1 MRSAVAILVALVLA
15 TCLTASSALAAEG
28 TGQITG
34 KVTNAST
41 EAPIA
46 GIEVCAFPKTGD
58 EAIAGGESGEEG
70 SEEELLKCPTT
81 GADGEYA
88 ISGLAS
94 GEYIVGFGSPFL
106 GELNYVTQFYDGKSS
121 FAEAQPVS
129 VAAASAT
136 SGIDAKLQEGGRIAG
151 RVTSSSAG
159 AAIKGAIVCA
169 FGASPESGG
178 CALTNSNGEYAI
190 VGLVGGGYKVGFS
203 APLYEVQYYNGKSTL
218 AEASVVAVLTAG
230 TVSGIDAVLAP
241 KPPASP
247 VGPTSPM
254 APEGATGSPTKS
266 TGPQARIKL
275 TSVGVIKP
283 RHSSL
288 VHVRLKCSGAPCRG
302 LVELTAQVLGR
313 RREGARVVLGPE
325 TLILAKGSFSL
336 AVGRSASI
344 VLRLTPAGRKRLAHV
359 ERHPLAAECLLSLT
373 SGKASAEPVRV
384 S

>member
-1 MRSAVAILVALVLA
+1 MRSAVAILVALALA

-28 TGQITG
+28 TGRITG

-121 FAEAQPVS
+121 FAEA
-129 VAAASAT
+129 
-136 SGIDAKLQEGGRIAG
+136 
-151 RVTSSSAG
+151 
-159 AAIKGAIVCA
+159 
-169 FGASPESGG
+169 
-178 CALTNSNGEYAI
+178 
-190 VGLVGGGYKVGFS
+190 
-203 APLYEVQYYNGKSTL
+203 
-218 AEASVVAVLTAG
+218 SVVAVLTAG
-230 TVSGIDAVLAP
+230 TVSGIDAALAP

-283 RHSSL
+283 GRSSL

-336 AVGRSASI
+336 AVGGSASI
-344 VLRLTPAGRKRLAHV
+344 ALRLTPAGRKRLAHA
-359 ERHPLAAECLLSLT
+359 ERHPLAAQCLLSLA